1 MRGDF
6 QIFIEQARGFERMPV
21 SRAADRVFFL
31 DHALQLVLETVGVEQ
46 IDHAN
51 PAPRHFVFIGWSDS
65 ARRGADR
72 RGSARRLRRFIHF
85 AVIRENQMRAITEK
99 QASARFDSRFSKVF
113 HFDQQ
118 GRGVH
123 HGSRADDRLLARP
136 QDSAGDQ
143 LQDVFMIIKNNGVA
157 GVMSARVAGRIVE
170 RLGQVVDDLALAFIA
185 PLRSHH
191 DNRFGP
197 WLFCQVSTPP
207 GPASGR
213 TFSSHANPQQSP
225 YRRVKSKI
233 ATGNPKPRST
243 CNARARRQA
252 Y

>member
-1 MRGDF
+1 
-6 QIFIEQARGFERMPV
+6 MPV
-21 SRAADRVFFL
+21 GRAADRVFFL
-31 DHALQLVLETVGVEQ
+31 DYALQLVLESVGVEQ

-51 PAPRHFVFIGWSDS
+51 PAPRHFVFVGWSDS

-85 AVIRENQMRAITEK
+85 AVIRENQMRAIAEK
-99 QASARFDSRFSKVF
+99 KPPARFDSRFSKVF

-118 GRGVH
+118 GRGIH

-136 QDSAGDQ
+136 QNSAGDQ

-170 RLGQVVDDLALAFIA
+170 RLGEVIHYLTLAFIA
-185 PLRSHH
+185 PLRPNH

-207 GPASGR
+207 GPISGR
-213 TFSSHANPQQSP
+213 TLSSASIPQQSP
-225 YRRVKSKI
+225 YRWVKSKI
-233 ATGNPKPRST
+233 VTGNPKPRSA
-243 CNARARRQA
+243 CNARAPPRA
-252 Y
+252 LLTDEAVGGVI